1 MEDGLFWKIRSVQ
14 YDELE
19 WVKDQSY
26 LQIIAKAME
35 LNEKDFAL
43 DVGTGTGVV
52 AHYIAPLV
60 KEIIGMDISSDMLD
74 LCRWK
79 NNSYFFRW
87 DIRDSI
93 FKENVFDKIIARM
106 VFHHIT
112 NRTQEAVN
120 ECCRILKKGG
130 IFGIAEGVPPTKRVE
145 KKYVEIFKHKEERL
159 TFYESDI
166 VNYMENAGFRN
177 IKITIYKQHN
187 MSIRNWLKKS
197 GLPQEKQQIIYDLHV
212 NAPDYFKEDY
222 NMEIK
227 NNDCFITFKNA
238 IVTGVK

>member
-1 MEDGLFWKIRSVQ
+1 MEEELFWKIRSVQ

-26 LQIIAKAME
+26 LQIIVKAME

-52 AHYIAPLV
+52 AHYVAPFV

-106 VFHHIT
+106 VFHHIID
-112 NRTQEAVN
+112 RTQEAFN
-120 ECCRILKKGG
+120 ECYRILKKGG
-130 IFGIAEGVPPTKRVE
+130 IFGIAEGVPPAKRVK
-145 KKYVEIFKHKEERL
+145 KKYIEIFKHKEERL
-159 TFYESDI
+159 TFYESDL